1 MIPLKYNVR
10 NLRARATSTILTT
23 LSTGVVVFASCLTFG
38 LVAGLQHSL
47 RASGDATDLMVIRQ
61 GSTNENDGAF
71 DATKADELMN
81 IPGLARDEQGR
92 PLAARE
98 VVHIPIVARRDGSQA
113 NLILRGVDPAS
124 PALRP
129 SFKIVAGRMFVPGT
143 GECIVSQ
150 SISRRFQGAR
160 LGESLRT
167 SEKDSYRVVGV
178 FTAGGSS
185 AESEVW
191 LDRQDLQRNI
201 AREGSVSVVQV
212 RAPSVADRES
222 IRNTIENDT
231 RFKLKAVPE
240 PEYFAQPNQAGQ
252 LLQVAG
258 TLIAVLLS
266 IGAMFA
272 AANTMFAA
280 VSARTREIGT
290 MRALGFSRRAILVSF
305 LSESVLL
312 CALGGAAG
320 LLATLPLNS
329 MSFSTLNNFTEASF
343 NFRFDGLVMGVAFA
357 MTLAMGVF
365 GGLFPALRAVRMNVI
380 SALREL

>member
-23 LSTGVVVFASCLTFG
+23 LSTGIVVFASCLTFG

-47 RASGDATDLMVIRQ
+47 KVSGDATDLIVIRK

-71 DATKADELMN
+71 DAAKADDLLN
-81 IPGLARDEQGR
+81 VPGLARDAQGR

-98 VVHIPIVARRDGSQA
+98 LVHIPVVERSDGSRA
-113 NLILRGVDPAS
+113 NLVLRGIDPTSAE
-124 PALRP
+124 LRP
-129 SFKIVAGRMFVPGT
+129 AFKLVAGRMLVPGRD
-143 GECIVSQ
+143 ECIVSQ
-150 SISRRFQGAR
+150 SISRRFRAAK
-160 LGESLRT
+160 LGDLFRAG
-167 SEKDSYRVVGV
+167 EKEAYRVVGI

-191 LDRQDLQRNI
+191 VDRKDMERKI
-201 AREGSVSVVQV
+201 GREGTVSCVQV
-212 RAPSVADRES
+212 RAPSVAAREA
-222 IRNTIENDT
+222 IRRTIEDDT
-231 RFKLKAVPE
+231 RFRLKAIPE
-240 PEYFAQPNQAGQ
+240 PEYHMQTNQASQ
-252 LLQVAG
+252 LLELAG
-258 TLIAVLLS
+258 TLIAVLLT

-280 VSARTREIGT
+280 VAARTREIGT
-290 MRALGFSRRAILVSF
+290 MRALGFSRGSILVSF

-312 CALGGAAG
+312 CALGGIAG

-329 MSFSTLNNFTEASF
+329 MNFSTIKDFTEVSF
-343 NFRFDGLVMGVAFA
+343 AFRFDSLVMGVAFA

-365 GGLFPALRAVRMNVI
+365 GGLFPALRAVRMDVI

>member
-23 LSTGVVVFASCLTFG
+23 LSTGIVVFSSCLTFG

-47 RASGDATDLMVIRQ
+47 KATGEPTDLIVFRQ

-71 DATKADELMN
+71 DVSKADDLLN
-81 IPGLARDEQGR
+81 IPGIARDAEGR

-98 VVHIPIVARRDGSQA
+98 IIQIPAMERVDGSRA
-113 NLILRGVDPAS
+113 NLTVRGIEEAS

-129 SFKIVAGRMFVPGT
+129 KFQIVAGRMLIPGRD
-143 GECIVSQ
+143 ECIVSP
-150 SISRRFQGAR
+150 SISRRFKGAR
-160 LGESLRT
+160 LGDLLRMD
-167 SEKDSYRVVGV
+167 EKEAYRVVGL

-191 LDRQDLQRNI
+191 VDRKDLERKI
-201 AREGSVSVVQV
+201 AREGVVSSVQI
-212 RAPSVADRES
+212 RAPSIQAREA
-222 IRNTIENDT
+222 IRRTIETDT
-231 RFKLKAVPE
+231 RFRLKAVPE
-240 PEYFAQPNQAGQ
+240 PEYFSQTNDATR
-252 LLQVAG
+252 LLQLAG
-258 TLIAVLLS
+258 TLIAVLLT

-272 AANTMFAA
+272 AVNTMFAA
-280 VSARTREIGT
+280 VAARTREIGT
-290 MRALGFSRRAILVSF
+290 MRALGFSRAAILASF

-312 CALGGAAG
+312 CALGGIAG

-329 MSFSTLNNFTEASF
+329 MRYSTMSNFTEVSF
-343 NFRFDGLVMGVAFA
+343 AFRFDTLVMGVAFA
-357 MTLAMGVF
+357 MTLAMGIF
-365 GGLFPALRAVRMNVI
+365 GGLFPALRAVRMDVI